1 MIAGINVVVVDLA
14 VVVSLYL
21 LVLEVVVWC
30 GVVRCNYDIVVVLMI
45 MLMVDWRWRWCMCHV
60 ILNLIENKLKPRLL
74 LIFLPD
80 RICLC
85 RLGITTTIHR
95 LIL

>member
-1 MIAGINVVVVDLA
+1 MFAGINVAVVDLA

-30 GVVRCNYDIVVVLMI
+30 GVVRCNYDIVVVLMVVF
-45 MLMVDWRWRWCMCHV
+45 MVEWYWMWCMCHV
-60 ILNLIENKLKPRLL
+60 ILNPMKISLKKE
-74 LIFLPD
+74 F
-80 RICLC
+80 CLFFYQTEYAC
-85 RLGITTTIHR
+85 VAWATTTIDR